1 MESRADRKLN
11 VLLVVPWDQESGGVA
26 AVVGYLARHL
36 EAEGHGVLFLHPG
49 ASEVVRHKKTKWGFP
64 GVELK
69 LRAPFNP
76 NYPLRSV
83 VSFLVMFPFTLFQL
97 VRLLRANDIRVVNIH
112 YPGEHFVYFAFCR
125 WLLPVRLVIS
135 IHGMDAIRWD
145 APTAPPSRA
154 LALVFRAADLIV
166 APSSRFLGRCNDL
179 LASFSARR
187 LAIHNGTDLSE
198 MEMSAPNTDDAQ
210 APFILSVCSLDEW
223 KGLDV
228 LLLAIAILRHSG
240 HTTPL
245 IVAGEG
251 PMRVKLERLIEDLG
265 LQQQVQLIGQQSR
278 SAVARLLH
286 QCTFFVL
293 PSRFETFGIA
303 ALEAMACGKAVVG
316 TTVDGILE
324 IIDDGENGILVEP
337 DDPPALAAAIR
348 RLLAD
353 AALRE
358 RLGEAARARV
368 KDQFQ
373 RQRMGE
379 SYTHAFQE
387 VLAHGA

>member
-36 EAEGHGVLFLHPG
+36 ETEGHGVLFLHPG
-49 ASEVVRHKKTKWGFP
+49 VSEVARYKKTKLGFP

-76 NYPLRSV
+76 NFPMRSV
-83 VSFLVMFPFTLFQL
+83 LSFLVTYPFTLFQL
-97 VRLLRANDIRVVNIH
+97 LRLMRANDIRVVNIH

-135 IHGMDAIRWD
+135 IHGTDAIRWG
-145 APTAPPSRA
+145 APSTTPSRA
-154 LALVFRAADLIV
+154 LGLVFRAADLII
-166 APSSRFLGRCNDL
+166 APSWRFLRRCDDL

-187 LAIHNGTDLSE
+187 LAIHNGTDLPE
-198 MEMSAPNTDDAQ
+198 LEVNGPVRAQ
-210 APFILSVCSLDEW
+210 EPFILSVCSLDKW
-223 KGLDV
+223 KGLDILIRAMAV
-228 LLLAIAILRHSG
+228 LRDSG
-240 HTTPL
+240 ETTPL

-251 PMRVKLERLIEDLG
+251 PERAELQRLIADLG
-265 LQQQVQLIGQQSR
+265 LQQQVQLIGQQ
-278 SAVARLLH
+278 ARASVTELLH
-286 QCTFFVL
+286 QCALFVL
-293 PSRFETFGIA
+293 ASRFETFGIA
-303 ALEAMACGKAVVG
+303 VLEAMACGRAVVG
-316 TTVDGILE
+316 TAVDGILE
-324 IIDDGENGILVEP
+324 IIDDEENGLVVAPE
-337 DDPPALAAAIR
+337 DSQALAAAIR

-353 AALRE
+353 APLRQ
-358 RLGEAARARV
+358 RLGDAARVRV

-379 SYTHAFQE
+379 SYMHAFQE